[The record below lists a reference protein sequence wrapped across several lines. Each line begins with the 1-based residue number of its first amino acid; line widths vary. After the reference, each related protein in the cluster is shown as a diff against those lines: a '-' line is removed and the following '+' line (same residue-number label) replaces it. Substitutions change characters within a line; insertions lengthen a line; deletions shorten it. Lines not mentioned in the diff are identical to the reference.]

1 MRKKAFPDPAKP
13 PNTLMSFFCF
23 LRAFWRAIK
32 SRWGLGGS
40 RKCSDP
46 YFPCP
51 QRQQR
56 HQSGFRGSEG
66 TLDSNV
72 VCSLGLSSLWM
83 LSRSQ
88 LSGFGGSEGT
98 LIGFWESESTLGLRC
113 CLLIRSQLPWDA
125 PGDKWNCSF
134 RTSSSLQLVIVCWT
148 CIVDISCGRTF
159 RSWLS
164 GCVSKAFSQ

>member
-1 MRKKAFPDPAKP
+1 MQSNLNRVWGGPESFLIPILPAP
-13 PNTLMSFFCF
+13 RDNDLINGVCEVRRH
-23 LRAFWRAIK
+23 LNRV
-32 SRWGLGGS
+32 LGGP
-40 RKCSDP
+40 KAP
-46 YFPCP
+46 
-51 QRQQR
+51 
-56 HQSGFRGSEG
+56 EG
-66 TLDSNV
+66 SNV
-72 VCSLGLSSLWM
+72 VCSLGLSSLRM
-83 LSRSQ
+83 LARSQ
-88 LSGFGGSEGT
+88 LSGFGKSEGT